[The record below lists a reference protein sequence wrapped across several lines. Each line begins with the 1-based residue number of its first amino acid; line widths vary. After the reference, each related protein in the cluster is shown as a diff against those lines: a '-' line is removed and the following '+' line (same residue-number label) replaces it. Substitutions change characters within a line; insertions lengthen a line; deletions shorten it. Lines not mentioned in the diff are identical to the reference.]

1 MITAAIE
8 VDQQRDV
15 MTADIPNAFVQTD
28 LVSDNWERMI
38 MKIKG
43 QLTDMNIQIDTKTYA
58 NYVVQEEN
66 VYILN
71 LELRR
76 ADAPEIIS
84 ILQEIAP
91 GSWRDRIQSECP
103 QSMYNNLIS
112 ERKTIDYSMAC
123 QWN

>member
-1 MITAAIE
+1 
-8 VDQQRDV
+8 
-15 MTADIPNAFVQTD
+15 
-28 LVSDNWERMI
+28 MI

-58 NYVVQEEN
+58 NYVVQEDN

-71 LELRR
+71 VELRR

-91 GSWRDRIQSECP
+91 GS
-103 QSMYNNLIS
+103 
-112 ERKTIDYSMAC
+112 
-123 QWN
+123 